1 MSEAH
6 IFNGS
11 DRVAAEAKLRGR
23 YRINR
28 RA

>member
-6 IFNGS
+6 ILNGS

-23 YRINR
+23 YLMNR